1 MDKCSQKPQFIK
13 EENTWSVLEQV
24 ARDGA
29 RKMLTLALE
38 NEVEEF
44 ITKHSGFTDVNGN
57 KAITRNGYMPARE
70 ILTGMGPLEI
80 KQPRIDDRNLKGH
93 SVCQRFTSN
102 ILPRYLRRIPSIDNL
117 IPALYLKGISTNDFP
132 AALSAIL
139 GDGASGLSAAN
150 IVRLKDCWEKDYL
163 AWKSRDLSHKS
174 YVYFWVDGIYFNVR
188 LDDERSCILIIIGA
202 DRYGNKELVAVSD
215 GYRESKISWK
225 EILLDLRRRGLAFCP
240 KLATGDG
247 SLGFWAALDEVFP
260 ETRRQRCWVHK
271 TANILDKMPKS
282 IQSKA
287 KSAIHE
293 MYMAPSKEAAINAYD
308 HFIESYEAKYPK
320 AVECLTKDKED
331 LFTFYDFPATHW
343 IHIRTTNPVESTFAT
358 VRLRT
363 LKTKG
368 CGSRTATLSM
378 VFKLTMEAA
387 KTWKKL
393 KGYQLI
399 LLVLENKKFVD
410 GELVEEVAA

>member
-1 MDKCSQKPQFIK
+1 MEKCSQKPQFIK
-13 EENTWSVLEQV
+13 EEITWSVLEQV

-29 RKMLTLALE
+29 RKMLQLALE

-44 ITKHSGFTDVNGN
+44 IAKHSHLTDDNGN
-57 KAITRNGYMPARE
+57 KTITRNGYMPERD
-70 ILTGMGPLEI
+70 ILTGIGPLEI
-80 KQPRIDDRNLKGH
+80 KQPRVDDRVLGH
-93 SVCQRFTSN
+93 SHKRFTSN

-117 IPALYLKGISTNDFP
+117 IPVLYLKGISTNDFP

-139 GDGASGLSAAN
+139 GDGAAGLSPAN
-150 IVRLKDCWEKDYL
+150 IVRLKQSWEQDYL
-163 AWKSRDLSHKS
+163 KWKCRDLSHKS

-188 LDDERSCILIIIGA
+188 LDDERSCILVIIGA
-202 DRYGNKELVAVSD
+202 DKHGNKELVAVSD

-225 EILLDLRRRGLAFCP
+225 EILLDLKRRGLSVAP

-247 SLGFWAALDEVFP
+247 SLGFWSALDEVFP
-260 ETRRQRCWVHK
+260 ETQRQRCWVHK

-293 MYMAPSKEAAINAYD
+293 MYMAPSKEAALSAYD
-308 HFIESYEAKYPK
+308 HFVSTYEAKYPK
-320 AVECLTKDKED
+320 AVECLKKDRQD
-331 LFTFYDFPATHW
+331 LFTFYDYPATHW

-393 KGYQLI
+393 KGHQLI
-399 LLVLENKKFVD
+399 TLVLENKKFVD
-410 GELVEEVAA
+410 GELVEEAVA